1 MIARQSA
8 AAEALQALGEL
19 VLLIDLDEGWLPW
32 CSAPA
37 LAVLA
42 PLRVGAPLAKLCER
56 MPGLRALLDAPPAG
70 GNAIAAVQ
78 VDGRHFDVTMAS
90 DGGQRVA
97 LRLSDAGERE
107 RAVQRHLEDRERLL
121 FTSRAVSVGEMA
133 STLAHEL
140 NQPIGAIANLLR
152 GVRMRMARE
161 TEAGVAG
168 SEVQRAVE
176 RATEQALFASRIIA
190 RIREYTQSRQPRRE
204 AFDLGA
210 AVRASVELL
219 DWELQRDGVQCVLD
233 IAPGE
238 ALVVEGDEVMLQ
250 QVFVNL
256 VRNALDAMRGL
267 PPGQP
272 RTLTVRAHTQ
282 GTQAEVGIADT
293 GCGLTDDAAAQLF
306 VPFVSTKPTGMG
318 IGLNICRSFVEL
330 HQGRLWFERRS
341 PTGCSFNVALPLKE
355 TTHHDATTDAVHR

>member
-19 VLLIDLDEGWLPW
+19 VLLIDLGEEWLPW
-32 CSAPA
+32 CSGPA
-37 LAVLA
+37 QELLS
-42 PLRVGAPLAKLCER
+42 PLRVGAPLAQVCQR
-56 MPGLRALLDAPPAG
+56 VIGLRALLDAPPAG
-70 GNAIAAVQ
+70 GCAIAALQ
-78 VDGRHFDVTMAS
+78 VDGRHFDATLAS
-90 DGGQRVA
+90 AGDQRVA
-97 LRLSDAGERE
+97 VRLCDAGERE
-107 RAVQRHLEDRERLL
+107 RAMQRHLEDRERLL

-161 TEAGVAG
+161 AAADNTGTEL
-168 SEVQRAVE
+168 QRAVE
-176 RATEQALFASRIIA
+176 RATEQALFAGRIIA

-210 AVRASVELL
+210 TVRASVQLL
-219 DWELQRDGVQCVLD
+219 DWELQRDGVQCVLQL
-233 IAPGE
+233 PE
-238 ALVVEGDEVMLQ
+238 AEPLMVEGDEVMLQ

-256 VRNALDAMRGL
+256 VRNALDAMRGV

-272 RTLTVRAHTQ
+272 RTLSVQARAQ
-282 GTQAEVGIADT
+282 GTQAEVAIADT

-355 TTHHDATTDAVHR
+355 TTHHDATDAVHR